1 MPVLTI
7 TSQAFVSLRDYE
19 ARNFGL
25 PSLPFVTVPH
35 PYGQL
40 PPEEA
45 LRLASLAAE
54 EVLQA
59 IAQRAEVPLPA

>member
-1 MPVLTI
+1 MPVVTI

-19 ARNFGL
+19 ARTFGL

-40 PPEEA
+40 PREEA
-45 LRLASLAAE
+45 LRLASVAAE
-54 EVLQA
+54 EVIQA
-59 IAQRAEVPLPA
+59 IEQRQEVRVPA